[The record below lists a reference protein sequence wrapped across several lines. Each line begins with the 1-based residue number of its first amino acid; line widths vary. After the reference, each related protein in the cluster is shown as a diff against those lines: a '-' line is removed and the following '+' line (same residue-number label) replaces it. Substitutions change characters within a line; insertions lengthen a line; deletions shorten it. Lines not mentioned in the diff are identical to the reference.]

1 MLLVYLTQGFL
12 SGTIQFELHDIG
24 EMIGL
29 QYQVHTPLG
38 SVIFHMGIETEYSKN
53 NEKNVLI
60 VTFHI
65 KPGCQIVGNA
75 CKESGETPEE
85 RLIIDSFFL
94 EDKLQ
99 DFEIFFFVCL
109 PVIKRL
115 LVFDETFL
123 HLTVWKPKAIH

>member
-1 MLLVYLTQGFL
+1 MLLVYLMQGFL

-38 SVIFHMGIETEYSKN
+38 SVIFHMGIETEYPKN
-53 NEKNVLI
+53 NEKDVLI

-85 RLIIDSFFL
+85 RFIIATFYFA
-94 EDKLQ
+94 DKLQ
-99 DFEIFFFVCL
+99 DIEISFSSAF
-109 PVIKRL
+109 P
-115 LVFDETFL
+115 
-123 HLTVWKPKAIH
+123 A